1 MKDREI
7 SKPLPSVTALTRPF
21 WEAAAQRRLVMP
33 RCLDCR
39 SYVWTPRPSCYECGN
54 ERLEWVQ
61 VSGNG
66 MVYSF
71 TVIRQVAGRGSSRA
85 FEKDI
90 PYVVSWVDLDEGP
103 RIVSNIIDCPVDAV
117 TIGMRVTVEFTQASS
132 EIWLPKFRP
141 AAP

>member
-1 MKDREI
+1 
-7 SKPLPSVTALTRPF
+7 
-21 WEAAAQRRLVMP
+21 
-33 RCLDCR
+33 
-39 SYVWTPRPSCYECGN
+39 
-54 ERLEWVQ
+54 
-61 VSGNG
+61 